1 MLEVCEN
8 KHVEMLLI
16 AGDLFHRQPL
26 RRELKELDYLF
37 SKLSMTQVVIIAGNH
52 DYLKQDSYYRTFPWS
67 KNVHMI
73 LDRDITCVEFPAYSL
88 AVYGMSYDEKQITEE
103 CYRDAFAQR
112 RQPYEILLAHGGD
125 DSHIPIKKENLL
137 GLGYDYVAMGHI
149 HKPQVI
155 CPDKIAYS
163 GALEPID
170 KNDTGAHGYIYGEIT
185 TKGCRIKFVPF
196 ATRSYIHQTI
206 DVNPSMTEHELK
218 ETIAKVIDEKGK
230 KNIYKIIL
238 DGLRDPDISYDVDT
252 LDPYGNVIEIT
263 DQTRPAYRFDKLKE
277 ANKGNILGAFVA
289 ELEHC
294 PEDSLEYQALCE
306 GVRALMET
314 RRG

>member
-1 MLEVCEN
+1 MLEVCET

-37 SKLSMTQVVIIAGNH
+37 AKLSMTQVVIIAGNH
-52 DYLKQDSYYRTFPWS
+52 DYLKADSYYRTFQWS

-73 LDRDITCVEFPAYSL
+73 LDREITCVEFPAYSL
-88 AVYGMSYDEKQITEE
+88 AVYGMSYDAKQITEE
-103 CYRDAFAQR
+103 CYRDAVAQR

-125 DSHIPIKKENLL
+125 DSHIPVKKENLL
-137 GLGYDYVAMGHI
+137 GLGYDYIAMGHI

-155 CPDKIAYS
+155 CPDKIAYA

-185 TKGCRIKFVPF
+185 TKGGRIKFVPF
-196 ATRSYIHQTI
+196 ARRSYIHQKI
-206 DVNPSMTEHELK
+206 EVNPSMTEHELK
-218 ETIAKVIDEKGK
+218 ETVAKVIDEKGK
-230 KNIYKIIL
+230 ENIYKIIL
-238 DGLRDPDISYDVDT
+238 DGLRDPDISYDADT
-252 LDPYGNVIEIT
+252 LDPYGNVIEVT
-263 DQTRPAYRFDKLKE
+263 DQTRPAYRFDRLKE
-277 ANKGNILGAFVA
+277 TNKGNILGVFIT
-289 ELEHC
+289 EMEQY
-294 PEDSLEYQALCE
+294 PQDSLEYQALCE